1 MDRFRVEVIAKTPN
15 PQQVIYAAMHQ
26 DYTDKF
32 VCDER
37 DSWPSESQCGEII
50 VKRLLAGERGH
61 YGPLEHP
68 QIVFNCG
75 YFPHSV
81 MQQARTHRVGVSFDV
96 QCLAYNTEI
105 TFVNCEGQSNQKL
118 KKTIGDLYDLWT
130 NGEKTIRQRSIKGRN
145 GELPD
150 EYRRNCKQRIRK
162 MRLRVLNE
170 ETGLF
175 EVGHIK
181 DVMCSGFQPVYRVTL
196 EDGKTLDCTVNHR
209 LFTSEGWL
217 RMGDAVGLVTQNDG
231 NVVKVKMT
239 KPCYLMC
246 NGLAVVGNGLYRNK
260 EWLENQIKQGLS
272 TQEIAGLA
280 ECSINTLR
288 NWANRYRLSLN
299 QQDCKF
305 PKDHKPWNY
314 NADALYRN
322 QAWLEEQLNKG
333 LHVDEMAQLADCSIE
348 AIKKWVYAYGLSLN
362 KRKTGTETPWNKGK
376 QGYCLNL
383 SEESRRKRIENAS
396 EYTKRGKESNF
407 WKGGTSTEREL
418 IGAWTR
424 EKAPQI
430 HNKFNH
436 ICQRCGIRGG
446 ILHAH
451 HLIPVFADH
460 SLAYEFDNLV
470 SLCKE
475 CHEYIHQ
482 NNQEFEF
489 AQSYQPILAT
499 HNWKEKPKPNGKK
512 LKAHPVKVKSVEY
525 LGLQM
530 TYDLEVEGNWHN
542 FIANGIVVHNSFR
555 YTGKQFIEVLEGK
568 KDIEDV
574 FYLRPVGYYS
584 DRQGKK
590 YYYSPEQRAAD
601 LEWCL
606 EAAKRYQADFEG
618 GMSEEHARGKVP
630 FDYRQHFI
638 VSFNLRS
645 FLHFCDLRNKKDAQ
659 LEIQKLCELMWP
671 HFAEWAPAIA
681 EWYEKQRLGKARLAP

>member
-26 DYTDKF
+26 DYTDGVVF
-32 VCDER
+32 DER
-37 DSWPSESQCGEII
+37 DSWPSESECGDII

-81 MQQARTHRVGVSFDV
+81 MQQARTHRVSVSFDV
-96 QCLAYNTEI
+96 QCLASNTEI
-105 TFVNCEGQSNQKL
+105 TFVKGEGQSSQKL
-118 KKTIGDLYDLWT
+118 KKTIGELYDLWI
-130 NGEKTIRQRSIKGRN
+130 NGEKAIRQRSIRGRN
-145 GELPD
+145 GELPGQ
-150 EYRRNCKQRIRK
+150 YRRDCQQRIRK

-181 DVMCSGFQPVYRVTL
+181 DVMCSGLQPVYRVTL

-209 LFTSEGWL
+209 LFTSEGWQ
-217 RMGDAVGLVTQNDG
+217 RMGDAVGLVTNYDG
-231 NVVKVKMT
+231 SVATMT
-239 KPCYLMC
+239 KPCNVMC
-246 NGLAVVGNGLYRNK
+246 NGMAVVGNGLYRNR
-260 EWLENQIKQGLS
+260 EWLESQIAQGLS
-272 TQEIAGLA
+272 TLEIAQMS

-288 NWANRYRLSLN
+288 NWANRYGLSLN
-299 QQDCKF
+299 QKDSKF
-305 PKDHKPWNY
+305 PHGHQPWNY
-314 NADALYRN
+314 DSNALYRN
-322 QAWLEEQLNKG
+322 KAWLEEQLYQG
-333 LHVDEMAQLADCSIE
+333 LHVDEMAVLANCSIE

-362 KRKTGTETPWNKGK
+362 KKSPGTKEPWNKGK
-376 QGYCLNL
+376 GGYNLNL
-383 SEESRRKRIENAS
+383 SEESRQKRIENAKK
-396 EYTKRGKESNF
+396 YTKRGEESNF

-424 EKAPQI
+424 EIAPVV
-430 HNKFNH
+430 HEKFNY
-436 ICQRCGIRGG
+436 ICQKCRVRGG

-451 HLIPVFADH
+451 HLVPVYADE
-460 SLAYEFDNLV
+460 SYAYDFENLV
-470 SLCKE
+470 TLCKE
-475 CHEYIHQ
+475 CHESVHH
-482 NNQEFEF
+482 NNQEIEF
-489 AQSYQPILAT
+489 AQFYNPIIDTENWQP
-499 HNWKEKPKPNGKK
+499 KPKQVGKK
-512 LKAHPVKVKSVEY
+512 LQAHPVKVKSVEY
-525 LGLQM
+525 LGQQM
-530 TYDLEVEGNWHN
+530 TYDLEVEGDWHN
-542 FIANGIVVHNSFR
+542 FVANGMVVHNSFR
-555 YTGKQFIEVLEGK
+555 YTGNQFFDVVEGR

-574 FYLRPVGYYS
+574 FYLRPVGYYT

-601 LEWCL
+601 LQWCL
-606 EAAKRYQADFEG
+606 EAAKRYKADFEG

-630 FDYRQHFI
+630 FDYRQHFV

-671 HFAEWAPAIA
+671 HFVEWSPAIA
-681 EWYEKQRLGKARLAP
+681 QWYEKSRLGRARLSP